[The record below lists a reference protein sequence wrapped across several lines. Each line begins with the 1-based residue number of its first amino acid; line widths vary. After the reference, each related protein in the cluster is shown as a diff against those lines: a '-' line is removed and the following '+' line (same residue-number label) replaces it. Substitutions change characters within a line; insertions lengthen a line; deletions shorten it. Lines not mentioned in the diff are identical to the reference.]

1 MRLGSHAITRLVG
14 NEIQGR
20 DKWSVCVA
28 GRDGWV
34 YGIPWNARRVVKFNP
49 VDDTMITI
57 GPDLGSG
64 RYKWQA
70 GVLDEK
76 GFIYC
81 APYFSSHILKIDTNK
96 SKGGIVTVLDHVE
109 MPEIA
114 GSGWSSG
121 ALALDGFIY
130 FMPAYARHILKLNP
144 KDDTVSSVGVDLGDG
159 WYKYKGTVIDND
171 GFVYGI
177 PYGSRHI
184 IRFNPVNQAMNLV
197 GEEAEYDFLC
207 GNGVVGRDGNIYAAA
222 DDGQV
227 LKIDVVNNT
236 HYFVGNIVKS
246 SHRHIGWCSA
256 IVAIDGY
263 IYWPPCDANRT
274 LKFDI
279 ETQIASLVGDD
290 FGYAHGKWSC
300 GAVDSDGVIY
310 RIPRSAAQVLAV
322 YPLKEFE
329 MTLRAE
335 MEQCPEELG
344 HLFVKNGSNGKTAY
358 ERAVAKFGM
367 EKNMQVIECC
377 ILLMAECIDTN
388 TNLYPFMAVASC
400 ENSALSAIYYLLC
413 DNPTA

>member
-207 GNGVVGRDGNIYAAA
+207 GNGVAGRDGNIYAAA

-227 LKIDVVNNT
+227 L
-236 HYFVGNIVKS
+236 
-246 SHRHIGWCSA
+246 
-256 IVAIDGY
+256 
-263 IYWPPCDANRT
+263 
-274 LKFDI
+274 
-279 ETQIASLVGDD
+279 
-290 FGYAHGKWSC
+290 
-300 GAVDSDGVIY
+300 
-310 RIPRSAAQVLAV
+310 
-322 YPLKEFE
+322 
-329 MTLRAE
+329 
-335 MEQCPEELG
+335 
-344 HLFVKNGSNGKTAY
+344 
-358 ERAVAKFGM
+358 
-367 EKNMQVIECC
+367 
-377 ILLMAECIDTN
+377 
-388 TNLYPFMAVASC
+388 
-400 ENSALSAIYYLLC
+400 
-413 DNPTA
+413 